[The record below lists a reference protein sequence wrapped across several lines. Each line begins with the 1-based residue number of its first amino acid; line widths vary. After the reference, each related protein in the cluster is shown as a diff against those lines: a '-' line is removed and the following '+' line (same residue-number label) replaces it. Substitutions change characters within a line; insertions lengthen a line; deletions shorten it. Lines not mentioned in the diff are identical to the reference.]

1 MLNYKFKLEQRIKIS
16 LKDSKNSFNLS
27 MIFSYK
33 EKKVRKINSNMTI
46 IVMLIALFLNF
57 ANGQNVNFNFDNLN
71 NKSILHL

>member
-46 IVMLIALFLNF
+46 IVMLIVLFLNF